1 MMRRRF
7 PVLLTGSLGSVWSPG
22 PAVTLAADRRRGS
35 PMRFLA
41 SLDRL
46 VRAQRILP
54 FGQPHLERA
63 ALPAGTRGVD
73 DADAARRCVPG
84 RRSRAELY
92 VHGGGEARDGGHLRH
107 PARQPPTAA
116 HVQSAVRAGGR
127 SRRFRLH
134 AVRRAAPS
142 GLGPKSTVVETS
154 RRSDD
159 RREAKRSMGRRSGR
173 SRTISRRLTRC
184 RSRPR
189 IWTASNT
196 SITPSIER
204 FAVRASPIYAELM
217 TATDE
222 AGAYKSYLSSE
233 ERFAV
238 MKTLESKNLVVPVV
252 GDFGGPRAIR
262 AVGAY
267 LKAHGAK
274 VSTFYLSNVEQYL
287 EQDRKW
293 NTFCRNVASL
303 PLDRSSTFI
312 RSTNRGRGFGG
323 FGPGFVSRLGAMV
336 EETKN
341 RAGEDRARLA
351 AIVTCP
357 TRPACAR
364 CWSRRRRTSRGRPIS
379 GRLRGPLSSTE
390 RLACSSGSTSVPIPP
405 PTGSI

>member
-1 MMRRRF
+1 
-7 PVLLTGSLGSVWSPG
+7 
-22 PAVTLAADRRRGS
+22 
-35 PMRFLA
+35 
-41 SLDRL
+41 
-46 VRAQRILP
+46 
-54 FGQPHLERA
+54 
-63 ALPAGTRGVD
+63 
-73 DADAARRCVPG
+73 
-84 RRSRAELY
+84 
-92 VHGGGEARDGGHLRH
+92 
-107 PARQPPTAA
+107 
-116 HVQSAVRAGGR
+116 
-127 SRRFRLH
+127 
-134 AVRRAAPS
+134 
-142 GLGPKSTVVETS
+142 
-154 RRSDD
+154 
-159 RREAKRSMGRRSGR
+159 
-173 SRTISRRLTRC
+173 
-184 RSRPR
+184 
-189 IWTASNT
+189 
-196 SITPSIER
+196 
-204 FAVRASPIYAELM
+204 M